1 MAISSL
7 STQYISASF
16 QNLAQISASGEL
28 FNGNG
33 TQITNLILTSVTAS
47 VYGVISNATSASY
60 VSWSYVDVTT
70 DSIFP
75 GTASYYQETEPIF
88 TSVSASLVTTS
99 SYNSASSSFSSRIT
113 TLETVDLNINSVT
126 ASLVTTSSLNSF
138 TASYNSSSSS
148 FSSRI
153 TTLETVDLNINSVT
167 ASLVTT
173 SSLNSFTASYNSASS
188 SFSSRI
194 TTLEA
199 VDLNLNSLTASL
211 ATTGSNTFKST
222 QTISGSV
229 LISGSIIPNVNGV
242 STTSSFSLG
251 SPTAAWKDIWVA
263 NGTINFINEAG
274 TIQSSLSATSAGLV
288 ISGAVVTTNQSSLTG
303 SLLGSASYALTAS
316 YALNGGGVST
326 DTGSLLVT
334 ASVSSNT
341 ITFTKGDGSTFP
353 ITVATGSV
361 TPAAFPFTGSAEISG
376 SLTVTG
382 LIRFQ
387 PSSSILTAGTYFIN
401 GLVPGCMYICDASAG
416 NVGIE
421 LYPISSSNAR
431 YEFLVSSTDFGSYAL
446 KLFNHISSFASLFD
460 YTQATN
466 VGSYVSVYYYASSS
480 AIAYGNLDS

>member
-7 STQYISASF
+7 LTQYISASF

-33 TQITNLILTSVTAS
+33 TQITNLVLTSVTAS

-153 TTLETVDLNINSVT
+153 TTLETVDLN
-167 ASLVTT
+167 
-173 SSLNSFTASYNSASS
+173 
-188 SFSSRI
+188 
-194 TTLEA
+194 
-199 VDLNLNSLTASL
+199 LNSLTASL

-229 LISGSIIPNVNGV
+229 LISGSIIPNVNGM

-361 TPAAFPFTGSAEISG
+361 TPAAFPFTGSAAISG

-401 GLVPGCMYICDASAG
+401 GLIPGCMYICDASAG
-416 NVGIE
+416 NIGIE

>member
-88 TSVSASLVTTS
+88 TAISASLVTTS
-99 SYNSASSSFSSRIT
+99 SFNTASSSFSSRIT

-138 TASYNSSSSS
+138 TASYTTDSSS

-153 TTLETVDLNINSVT
+153 ATLETVDLNINS
-167 ASLVTT
+167 LT
-173 SSLNSFTASYNSASS
+173 SSLT
-188 SFSSRI
+188 
-194 TTLEA
+194 
-199 VDLNLNSLTASL
+199 
-211 ATTGSNTFKST
+211 TTGSNTFKST

-229 LISGSIIPNVNGV
+229 LISGSIIPNVDGA

-316 YALNGGGVST
+316 YALNGGGGTV

-341 ITFTKGDGSTFP
+341 ITFTKGNGTTFP

-361 TPAAFPFTGSAEISG
+361 TPAAFPFTGSAAISG
-376 SLTVTG
+376 SLSVTG
-382 LIRFQ
+382 LISFQ
-387 PSSSILTAGTYFIN
+387 PSSSILTAGGYSIN
-401 GLVPGCMYICDASAG
+401 DLNPNCVYIVDAAAG
-416 NVGIE
+416 NVSIN
-421 LYPISSSNAR
+421 LDAISGSNAR
-431 YEFLVSSTDFGSYAL
+431 YEFLLSSTDGGSNKL
-446 KLFNHISSFASLFD
+446 KLESYISLKSYNDL
-460 YTQATN
+460 TQASIKGSQ
-466 VGSYVSVYYYASSS
+466 VGVYYYGSSD
-480 AIAYGNLDS
+480 AVAYGDLDL

>member
-7 STQYISASF
+7 LTQYISASF

-33 TQITNLILTSVTAS
+33 TQITNLVLTSVTAS

-113 TLETVDLNINSVT
+113 TLET
-126 ASLVTTSSLNSF
+126 
-138 TASYNSSSSS
+138 
-148 FSSRI
+148 
-153 TTLETVDLNINSVT
+153 
-167 ASLVTT
+167 
-173 SSLNSFTASYNSASS
+173 
-188 SFSSRI
+188 
-194 TTLEA
+194 

-401 GLVPGCMYICDASAG
+401 DLVPGCMYICDASAG
-416 NVGIE
+416 NIGIE